1 MATHGPHVNIQDAV
15 AERLKAS
22 GVAQVMPDKR
32 ATVSEVRILPRPPF
46 LRIDVERD
54 TRIFRMP
61 RHDVLVISLQTG
73 AAPFQRPKEDVPS
86 LPNKMT
92 S

>member
-1 MATHGPHVNIQDAV
+1 METRSPHVNIQDAV

-22 GVAQVMPDKR
+22 GLAQVMPDKR

-46 LRIDVERD
+46 LRIDVEQD

-61 RHDVLVISLQTG
+61 RYDVLVISLQTG
-73 AAPFQRPKEDVPS
+73 ATPFQRPNEDVPS
-86 LPNKMT
+86 LLIKMI